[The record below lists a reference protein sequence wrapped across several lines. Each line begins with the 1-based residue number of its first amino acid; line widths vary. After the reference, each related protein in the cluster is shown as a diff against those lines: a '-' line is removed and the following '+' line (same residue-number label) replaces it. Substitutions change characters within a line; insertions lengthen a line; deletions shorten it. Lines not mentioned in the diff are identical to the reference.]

1 MRPPRGRPAL
11 ALVAAGTLDVSATGL
26 YGLSNTKGAL
36 SIVAVVGSLYPLTT
50 VVLARVVL
58 GERIRRVQ
66 RVGVAAAIAGV
77 AMIAAG

>member
-1 MRPPRGRPAL
+1 
-11 ALVAAGTLDVSATGL
+11 
-26 YGLSNTKGAL
+26 
-36 SIVAVVGSLYPLTT
+36 

-58 GERIRRVQ
+58 GERIRRIQ